1 MTSSANDEW
10 KRYEL
15 IMAIHIMEGYI
26 MQLQRSSRFPNA
38 HALDIES
45 LKHVVGFIKYNMDQ
59 SEIIGG
65 NGD

>member
-10 KRYEL
+10 NHYEL
-15 IMAIHIMEGYI
+15 TMAMHIMERHI
-26 MQLQRSSRFPNA
+26 LQLKQPSRFPNA
-38 HALDIES
+38 HALDVKS
-45 LKHVVGFIKYNMDQ
+45 LQHAIDFIKYNMEQ